1 MIDDFLPFDS
11 HNQLLFASNKS
22 GENSIWAAL
31 LEKALAKVLGS
42 YSCLSKIKIID
53 MLLHLSGGL
62 LETYDLYSVKN
73 YVKYK
78 RNDSSDEASDKSND
92 FNTLWNILMVSN
104 LKDSTVFC
112 LSQVSKLL
120 KIYCGKF
127 IVKTN
132 NYFKGSK

>member
-1 MIDDFLPFDS
+1 
-11 HNQLLFASNKS
+11 
-22 GENSIWAAL
+22 
-31 LEKALAKVLGS
+31 
-42 YSCLSKIKIID
+42 